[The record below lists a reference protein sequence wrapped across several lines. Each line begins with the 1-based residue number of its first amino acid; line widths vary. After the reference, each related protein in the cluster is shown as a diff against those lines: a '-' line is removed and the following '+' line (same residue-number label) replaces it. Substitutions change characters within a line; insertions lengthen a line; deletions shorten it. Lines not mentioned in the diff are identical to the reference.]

1 MKKYIGTKQIEAEPM
16 TRGDAWGKHL
26 LREKPST
33 ENFDDEGYHVRY
45 EDGYESWSP
54 KDVFEKAYHEGCMG
68 DVSDGYHTFNELY
81 RYRLLYNAAFFNELA
96 KLGKVEVCKSH
107 KHYDG
112 EECFGGGWFI
122 VMAELPTGQ
131 VSNHYENKDWDLF
144 NVPELETSFEWDGHT
159 PNEAADRIEAYL
171 KQIKKST
178 FVDRMQIEAEEVNG
192 RYVKLAAFIDSGKM
206 DEVVNDMY
214 NKCLLEIQCGTM
226 FDYIRLLDTRI
237 QRMQGSDSAEVRK
250 MNFGMAIKALK
261 AGFPIRRKGWNGKGL
276 MVFKQVPAHIESDVI
291 PKMQSLPQ
299 SAKDLILKGKGFI
312 DYTSQCLIYNENT
325 GRADSWVPS
334 ISDVFADDWE
344 IVV

>member
-1 MKKYIGTKQIEAEPM
+1 MEEFIHEATPELILNDCINFGIELDNITSATPKKVKEYIEMKKYIGTKLVQATPAIRKGGKVYLP
-16 TRGDAWGKHL
+16 TDAIP
-26 LREKPST
+26 RTMEQV
-33 ENFDDEGYHVRY
+33 EEGYKVVY
-45 EDGYESWSP
+45 EDGYESWLT
-54 KDVFEKAYHEGCMG
+54 KDVFEKAY
-68 DVSDGYHTFNELY
+68 
-81 RYRLLYNAAFFNELA
+81 
-96 KLGKVEVCKSH
+96 K
-107 KHYDG
+107 
-112 EECFGGGWFI
+112 I
-122 VMAELPTGQ
+122 AE
-131 VSNHYENKDWDLF
+131 
-144 NVPELETSFEWDGHT
+144 T
-159 PNEAADRIEAYL
+159 P
-171 KQIKKST
+171 
-178 FVDRMQIEAEEVNG
+178 VDRMQIEAEEVNE

-206 DEVVNDMY
+206 DEVVNDIY

-261 AGFPIRRKGWNGKGL
+261 YGYAVRRNGWNDKGL
-276 MVFKQVPAHIESDVI
+276 WVIKQVPAHIDSDII

-325 GRADSWVPS
+325 GRDDSWVPS